1 MFYHLKIFLRNLRGG
16 GGYSAI
22 NVGGLA
28 VGMAAAM
35 IIFVWIRHEWSYDRF
50 HSKEKQLYM
59 SWNRSVFDGSLHC
72 WQWTPAIM
80 APTLKED
87 YPEIVATARTTPV
100 RDFLYGVG
108 DKKVNISTSF
118 TDPDFLTM
126 FDFPLLSGNTETAL
140 NDPYSVILTETT
152 AVRLFGNENPVGK
165 PVLINNQYPMTITAV
180 MKDLPGNTAFQFEA
194 LVPTPFMKVIGW
206 YSEHWT
212 ANSFQTYV
220 ELQTGSDPEKVNSAI
235 RDIVKE
241 HDHQARNEIFLYPL
255 SRQHLY
261 SEFENGVPTGGLIDT
276 LRIFGWVAISILLIA
291 CINFMNLSTARSEK
305 RAKETGVRK
314 VLGSRRSSLIGQF
327 IGESTLT
334 AFIAGTIALLM
345 VVLILPAFNTLMG
358 TSMTLGA
365 DSGWFWVAFSGFVL
379 ITGLLAG
386 SYPAFYLSSFLP
398 VKVLKG
404 MFKKEHALVA
414 PRKVLVVVQFT
425 VACFLIVATL
435 VIHRQI
441 QYAQGREMGYDKD
454 QLVYCGLKGDINKNY
469 ELIKRELLGSGAAM
483 SVTKTFSPMT
493 AAWSN
498 TWGID
503 WKGKNPDER
512 VLVDLYY
519 TDADW
524 TKTVGTTIVEGR
536 DIDVNTYPTDSTAML
551 LNEAAVKLMNFDHP
565 VGEIIKTQGRE
576 WHVVGV
582 IKDFIIGSPYNPVN
596 PLVIGGPKGNF
607 SVMHIRLNKAN
618 KTSENLA
625 RMEAVLKKYNPAY
638 PFEYTFVDEAY
649 ARKFLAEQ
657 RTGTLASW
665 FAGLTIFISCL
676 GLFALA
682 AYMAETRKKEIGIRK
697 VLGAS
702 VKDVISLLS
711 KEFLILVLI
720 SVVIAS
726 PAAWWAMNRWLGD
739 YTYRTDIPWW
749 LFVAVGLIG
758 LSIALITVGWQALRA
773 ATADPVKS
781 IKAE

>member
-1 MFYHLKIFLRNLRGG
+1 MRNLRGG
-16 GGYSAI
+16 GSYSAI

-35 IIFVWIRHEWSYDRF
+35 IIFVWIRHEWSHDRF
-50 HSKEKQLYM
+50 HSKEKQLYATW
-59 SWNRSVFDGSLHC
+59 SRSVFDGSLRC
-72 WQWTPAIM
+72 WQWTPPIM
-80 APTLKED
+80 GPTLKED
-87 YPEIVATARTTPV
+87 YPEIVATARTTSV
-100 RDFLYGVG
+100 RDFLYGVD
-108 DKKVNISTSF
+108 DKKVNISTCS

-126 FDFPLLSGNTETAL
+126 FDFPLLSGNAETAL
-140 NDPYSVILTETT
+140 NDPYSVVLTETA

-165 PVLINNQYPMTITAV
+165 SVLVDNQYPMTVTAV

-194 LVPTPFMKVIGW
+194 LFPIPFMKVIGW
-206 YSEHWT
+206 YSEDWT
-212 ANSFQTYV
+212 ANTLQTFV
-220 ELQTGSDPEKVNSAI
+220 ELQPGADPKKVNSTI

-241 HDHQARNEIFLYPL
+241 HTDHQAQAEIFLYPL
-255 SRQHLY
+255 SQQHLY
-261 SEFENGVPTGGLIDT
+261 SRFENGVPTGGLIDT

-314 VLGSRRSSLIGQF
+314 VLGSKRSSLIGQF

-345 VVLILPAFNTLMG
+345 VVSILPAFNALMG

-365 DSGWFWVAFSGFVL
+365 DSGWFWLAFSGFILV
-379 ITGLLAG
+379 TGLLAG

-404 MFKKEHALVA
+404 MFKKERALVA

-435 VIHRQI
+435 VIHRQV
-441 QYAQGREMGYDKD
+441 QYAQDRETGYDKD
-454 QLVYCGLKGDINKNY
+454 QLVYCMLNGDMYKNY
-469 ELIKRELLGSGAAM
+469 ELIKQELLGSGAAM

-498 TWGID
+498 TWGIE
-503 WKGKNPDER
+503 WEGKNPDER

-519 TDADW
+519 ADVDW

-536 DIDVNTYPTDSTAML
+536 DIDIHTYSTDSTAML
-551 LNEAAVKLMNFDHP
+551 LNETAVKLMNFDHP
-565 VGEIIKTQGRE
+565 VGEIVKMHDRD

-582 IKDFIIGSPYNPVN
+582 VKDFIIRSPYNPVN
-596 PLVIGGPKGNF
+596 PMVIGGPEGGLG
-607 SVMHIRLNKAN
+607 VMHARLNKAN
-618 KTSENLA
+618 KTSDNLA
-625 RMEAVLKKYNPAY
+625 RMEAVFKKYNPAY

-682 AYMAETRKKEIGIRK
+682 AYMAETRKREIGIRK

-702 VKDVISLLS
+702 VKDVVSLLS
-711 KEFLILVLI
+711 KEFLILVSI
-720 SVVIAS
+720 SVIIAS
-726 PAAWWAMNRWLGD
+726 PAAWWGMNQWLGD
-739 YTYRTDIPWW
+739 YAYHTDIPWW
-749 LFVAVGLIG
+749 LFVAVGFIG

-773 ATADPVKS
+773 AMADPVKS